1 MYGGVTRLKSKVGI
15 LDAYLEKLVA
25 EQKCSITEIINIMSC
40 NEVPKIYDKICE
52 ICPEMD

>member
-1 MYGGVTRLKSKVGI
+1 MYGGVTRLESKVGI
-15 LDAYLEKLVA
+15 LDACLEKLLSK
-25 EQKCSITEIINIMSC
+25 QKCSITEVIDIMSC